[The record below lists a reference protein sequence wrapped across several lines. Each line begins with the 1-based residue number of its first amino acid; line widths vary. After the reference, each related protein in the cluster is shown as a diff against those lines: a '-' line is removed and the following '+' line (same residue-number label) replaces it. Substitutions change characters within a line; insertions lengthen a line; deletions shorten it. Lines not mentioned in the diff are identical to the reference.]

1 MHVDVQTVRRVF
13 EDVLSGSM
21 SRELADRWAFAVILK
36 EETGVVTYSPPF
48 ERERIWA
55 GVMYLYGINTMK
67 APNEY
72 LHSNDDIR
80 EAMMAILCGDG
91 DELAG
96 DDSASLRAAVS
107 QESGIGQTY
116 SIFRAYRG
124 DVINHRVSH
133 ETPLGYT
140 DLAP

>member
-1 MHVDVQTVRRVF
+1 MEVDLQAVCRVF
-13 EDVLSGSM
+13 EDLLNGSM
-21 SRELADRWAFAVILK
+21 LREQADRWAYAVVVQE
-36 EETGVVTYSPPF
+36 EETGIVTYLPPF

-80 EAMMAILCGDG
+80 EAMMAILCGSD

-96 DDSASLRAAVS
+96 DDSASLGAAVA
-107 QESGIGQTY
+107 T
-116 SIFRAYRG
+116 
-124 DVINHRVSH
+124 
-133 ETPLGYT
+133 LGRK
-140 DLAP
+140 